1 MKRFL
6 SIILSLLILLSS
18 IPTTVYA
25 TTTDSNTDIITD
37 DAADENDNII
47 TDDTTDENDN
57 TITDDTTTDGS
68 DVITDSET
76 EDVCAHKTKKVTTK
90 ASTKK
95 NGSIKAIC
103 TKCNEVVASS
113 TLPKIGNILLSQE
126 VYVYDG
132 KAKKPTVFVLDKE
145 GLVLTK
151 GKDYTVS
158 YASGRKKMG
167 KYKIT
172 VKFKGNYTGKK
183 VTYFRIAPA
192 STALTSVKAAS
203 KTSVS
208 LTWQK
213 AKKGV
218 TGYQIQCSTS
228 SKFKK
233 GTITTKKIK
242 GYNHASTTVSKL
254 KKNKT
259 YYVRIRTY
267 NTTKKKTT
275 YSDWSDVTKL
285 SLSKSGYSV
294 KKLINKEKLNPQK
307 TNHKQLDK
315 LVSKIFKKI
324 HTKKMSTYDKV
335 KACYDYLVKKMK
347 YGHPEFQWDSYNYS
361 YTSNYDQTIVTN
373 AYEALSS
380 KVGVCDDYS
389 AAFVV
394 MCRRL
399 GLEAYVVGGT
409 VSTKGGGRTGHA
421 WSYILLNGTPYIFDP
436 QVQSNNKHVPYHY
449 FGKTYAQM
457 GSTYERL
464 PGYYNEAMYRDF
476 ALSKTNGITCEV
488 TASGRNGSAHHT
500 TTLEYNF
507 STVNASAL
515 YDPIINA
522 HENGCIKFKLNL
534 SGGSGKYEV
543 LLVDAA
549 TDAVIYDYIGSKPV
563 TWDIN
568 LSLFKEKTK
577 QFYLVVYDYNGDY
590 SSYMIIN
597 GIAFGK

>member
-1 MKRFL
+1 MKR
-6 SIILSLLILLSS
+6 ILSLILVMLLFLTS
-18 IPTTVYA
+18 IPSTAYA
-25 TTTDSNTDIITD
+25 SSMNTIVDDRISIETDTSTEDYTDTEDNTSTEIITPEEPPACEHD
-37 DAADENDNII
+37 
-47 TDDTTDENDN
+47 
-57 TITDDTTTDGS
+57 
-68 DVITDSET
+68 
-76 EDVCAHKTKKVTTK
+76 CKKVTTK

-95 NGSIKAIC
+95 AGSVKAIC
-103 TKCNEVVASS
+103 KKCNEVVASS
-113 TLPKIGNILLSQE
+113 TLPKIGEIVLSQD

-132 KAKKPTVFVLDKE
+132 KSKKPTVYVLDKE
-145 GLVLTK
+145 GLLLTK

-183 VTYFRIAPA
+183 TTYFRIAPA
-192 STALTSVKAAS
+192 STELTSVKAKS

-208 LTWQK
+208 VSWEK

-228 SKFKK
+228 SKFKT
-233 GTITTKKIK
+233 GTIVSKKVK
-242 GYNHASTTVSKL
+242 GYSNTSATVSKL

-267 NTTKKKTT
+267 NKTGKKTT
-275 YSDWSDVTKL
+275 YSDWSEATKL

-307 TNHKQLDK
+307 TNHKELDK
-315 LVSKIFKKI
+315 LITKIFKKI
-324 HTKKMSTYDKV
+324 HKKNMSTYDKV
-335 KACYDYLVKKMK
+335 KACYDYLVKKIS
-347 YGHPEFQWDSYNYS
+347 YGHPDFYWESYNYC
-361 YTSNYDQTIVTN
+361 YTSNYDQTIAIN

-380 KVGVCDDYS
+380 NIGVCDDYS

-394 MCRRL
+394 MCRRI

-421 WSYILLNGTPYIFDP
+421 WTYILLNGTQYIFDP
-436 QVQSNNKHVPYHY
+436 QVQDNNKHVPYHY
-449 FGKTYAQM
+449 FGKTYSQM
-457 GSTYERL
+457 GTTYERVD
-464 PGYYNEAMYRDF
+464 GYYDERYFNNFTTSKD
-476 ALSKTNGITCEV
+476 ALVTCEV
-488 TASGRNGSAHHT
+488 TATGKNDTAHHT
-500 TTLEYNF
+500 SELKYNYTTDNVL
-507 STVNASAL
+507 AL
-515 YDPIINA
+515 YDPA
-522 HENGCIKFKLNL
+522 LEAFEDGFVQFKLNL

-543 LLVDAA
+543 LLVDRA
-549 TDAVIYDYIGSKPV
+549 TDAIIYDYIGSKPV

-577 QFYLVVYDYNGDY
+577 EFYLVVYDYNGDH
-590 SSYMIIN
+590 SSYMTIN
-597 GIAFGK
+597 GITFTK